1 MRDWRD
7 EGLPRGLGGAVEP
20 RADPLAQ
27 THFGRSEDGRRQAGL
42 HCATLAP
49 CRMAQKP
56 WPVQMGSFALL
67 PEHRYS
73 LQMASLAA
81 HHHPVAHGHA
91 AYHPA
96 LHAQHPALLHAA
108 YGYHHNGPAR
118 VVGAHPHEGWRGAQ
132 HVMRRAAQ
140 LPQPHVGHGGP
151 HALLNEISGQALHR
165 YRAHHWVDKVDPS
178 EIDARCAAT
187 LASAQRL
194 ATAVLALC
202 ESGGGNVAPVMADIA
217 GSLALLQAQLPTDD
231 TGGGELEAIAALRA
245 QLDALEKQV
254 ADRQTESGEADTPD
268 AAEP

>member
-1 MRDWRD
+1 MSDWTCTQLCEFEYDTVLCADARVLMEQYFIDRLREAGYKDMRMKNNAICQDTTR
-7 EGLPRGLGGAVEP
+7 
-20 RADPLAQ
+20 RA
-27 THFGRSEDGRRQAGL
+27 
-42 HCATLAP
+42 
-49 CRMAQKP
+49 
-56 WPVQMGSFALL
+56 QMGSFALL